1 MASSLDAFALEPQS
15 QNRGLARRLM
25 DQTLRPPE
33 REYFARVEAI
43 AALEDQGL
51 KGAAIAETLGLPY
64 LKLIGLMR
72 TDKYRLCRKYLADRG
87 RLAGDQHAHERRQS
101 ERRRWD
107 ANGGRALDYYDQA
120 FRRHTKGDPKKGIA
134 KGDFCDPDRAE
145 RAAQL
150 FARSAGW
157 TEPVPTH
164 AKPKELTLGVIQQ
177 AMQAIRAADSRQTVV
192 RVTETTTIEVG
203 SRSETAGLGVAP

>member
-1 MASSLDAFALEPQS
+1 MASSLEAFALEPQS

-33 REYFARVEAI
+33 QEYLERVEAI
-43 AALEDQGL
+43 AALETEGL
-51 KGAAIAETLGLPY
+51 KYAAIAETLGLPHD
-64 LKLIGLMR
+64 KLIGLMR
-72 TDKYRLCRKYLADRG
+72 TDKYRLCRKYVADRA
-87 RLAGDQHAHERRQS
+87 RLAGDHHAQDRRRS

-107 ANGGRALDYYDQA
+107 SNGGKALDYYDQA
-120 FRRHTKGDPKKGIA
+120 FRRHTMTDKKKGIA
-134 KGDFCDPDRAE
+134 KGDFVDMDRAE

-157 TEPVPTH
+157 TEPVPSH
-164 AKPKELTLGVIQQ
+164 HKPKELKIGVIQQ
-177 AMQAIRAADSRQTVV
+177 AMQAIRAADNRETVV

-203 SRSETAGLGVAP
+203 SRETAAMGGEA